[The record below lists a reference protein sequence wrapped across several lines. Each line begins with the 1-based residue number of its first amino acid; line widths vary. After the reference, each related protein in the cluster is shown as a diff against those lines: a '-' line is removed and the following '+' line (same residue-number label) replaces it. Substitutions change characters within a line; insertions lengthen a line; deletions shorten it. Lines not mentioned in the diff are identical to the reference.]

1 MTGLVLLAVVALA
14 VPPPPHIDVS
24 TGKGVQRIQLRND
37 EAVGPL
43 VPLAAL
49 VRAVG
54 GSVTGRDSWITWT
67 VDGIAI
73 RILAGSPVVGV
84 GESVRMLPASSVQ
97 RGDSVW
103 VPLAMVTEVVAD
115 PRRGK
120 WHWIP
125 TAATLAAGPGPSV
138 MMTPV
143 STPRPAAPP
152 VNANGLSR
160 VHRVTID
167 PGHGGS
173 DPGSPGLHLPA
184 GMAEK
189 HVTLS
194 VGFLVRDELER
205 RGVKVTMTRTTD
217 TLINL
222 GHRAPRYCRD
232 DCDLFVSLHVND
244 LDPRPG
250 YTNARGFETYFQAEA
265 RSADAARVAA
275 MENEA
280 IRFEVEEEE
289 VQATGLDF
297 ILKDLQANEFL
308 RESARAA
315 ALIQEH
321 LAKVHSGPNRG
332 VKQANFAVLNTA
344 RRPAVLVELGFG
356 TNREDARILSGPQ
369 GQRDLARAVADAI
382 MAYLREYE
390 NRVGVNGG
398 GVR

>member
-1 MTGLVLLAVVALA
+1 MIIGLLAAAAVAA
-14 VPPPPHIDVS
+14 APPPTHIDVS
-24 TGKGVQRIQLRND
+24 DGKGVQRIQLRVD
-37 EAVGPL
+37 DHAGPL
-43 VPLAAL
+43 VPLAPL

-54 GSVTGRDSWITWT
+54 GTATIEGEWVVWNSGGT
-67 VDGIAI
+67 VF
-73 RILAGSPVVGV
+73 RLLAGSPVVVAG
-84 GESVRMLPASSVQ
+84 GAVRLLPAATLR
-97 RGDSVW
+97 RGDSTW
-103 VPLAMVTEVVAD
+103 VPLSFVTEVVAD
-115 PRRGK
+115 PVRGR

-125 TAATLAAGPGPSV
+125 EAVTLAAG
-138 MMTPV
+138 
-143 STPRPAAPP
+143 AAPP
-152 VNANGLSR
+152 VMAARPNPPATAASRTQPATRDGLQR

-173 DPGSPGLHLPA
+173 DPGSPGAFFPA
-184 GMAEK
+184 GVTEK
-189 HVTLS
+189 HIALAI
-194 VGFLVRDELER
+194 GLLVRDELER

-244 LDPRPG
+244 LERRGG
-250 YTNARGFETYFQAEA
+250 YTSVRGFETYFQAEA

-289 VQATGLDF
+289 VKATGLAF

-315 ALIQEH
+315 ALIQDQ
-321 LAKVHSGPNRG
+321 LARVHTGPNRG

-344 RRPAVLVELGFG
+344 RRPAVLIEMGFG
-356 TNREDARILSGPQ
+356 TNREDARMLTTPQ
-369 GQRDLARAVADAI
+369 GQRELAKAI
-382 MAYLREYE
+382 SEAIIAYLREFE
-390 NRVGVNGG
+390 HRVGEG
-398 GVR
+398 R